1 MYKQGLHDVGWLN
14 NPKYSMWKKK
24 SLHSSKWAW
33 KNVNNG
39 QLESLKECLKTQSRA
54 VGAVSPY
61 KQQKITH
68 MSLITCETARIYLVQ
83 NKEAPRKLRQEQ
95 ALIQSEV
102 ILHLGKSSTQ
112 NIRLHSPNKS

>member
-1 MYKQGLHDVGWLN
+1 
-14 NPKYSMWKKK
+14 
-24 SLHSSKWAW
+24 
-33 KNVNNG
+33 
-39 QLESLKECLKTQSRA
+39 
-54 VGAVSPY
+54 
-61 KQQKITH
+61 

-102 ILHLGKSSTQ
+102 ILHLGKYSTQ